1 MISVEVVKNGIS
13 FGATLIAFGLMIWFF
28 FNDNN
33 TPKNP

>member
-1 MISVEVVKNGIS
+1 MISVEVVKNAVS
-13 FGATLIAFGLMIWFF
+13 LGATLVMLGLMIWFF